1 MNLYDLCQKQTKRP
15 PRIRILKKKCIPIK
29 YFKEA
34 QVEAS
39 AASKLDI

>member
-1 MNLYDLCQKQTKRP
+1 MIYVKNKQKNHP
-15 PRIRILKKKCIPIK
+15 GLEFLKKKCIPIK